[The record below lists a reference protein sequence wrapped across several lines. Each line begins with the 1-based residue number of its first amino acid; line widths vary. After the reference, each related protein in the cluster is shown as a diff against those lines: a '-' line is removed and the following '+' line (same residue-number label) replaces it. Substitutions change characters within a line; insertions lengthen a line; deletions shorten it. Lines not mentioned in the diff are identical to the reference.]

1 MFPRRQVSIA
11 LVTGLSFALLA
22 CGSLFAW
29 SFEGHRLI
37 TRSAISALGPEVPLN
52 RDRLEIAVEGSVF
65 PDLTRPIS
73 LPQLRDV
80 ENPQHYINV
89 ELLNGRPL
97 PPTRSGYVL
106 LISNLADS
114 SDPPWGNEWT
124 LGSIGVL
131 PYVLVEATQRLASV
145 FRQLRVA
152 PDDER
157 LLGLVLH
164 YAGVLSHYSGD
175 LCQPLHTT
183 IHHNG
188 RSRPDGSLSQ
198 TGLHDRVDRLFETA
212 RLDNRP
218 LTTGVRVDA
227 YEDLFAEVLAEL
239 ALSNSLVDRVYE
251 LEPAIELVS
260 APGNATREL
269 ERFVDDRLLASVR
282 FTANL
287 IQTAWVL
294 SEAVELPGD

>member
-1 MFPRRQVSIA
+1 M
-11 LVTGLSFALLA
+11 
-22 CGSLFAW
+22 
-29 SFEGHRLI
+29 I
-37 TRSAISALGPEVPLN
+37 TRSAISALGPEVPLD
-52 RDRLEIAVEGSVF
+52 RGRLEIAVEGSVF
-65 PDLTRPIS
+65 PDLTRPTS

-80 ENPQHYINV
+80 ENPQHFINV

-97 PPTRSGYVL
+97 PPTRSGYVR

-114 SDPPWGNEWT
+114 PGFPWGNEWT

-131 PYVLVEATQRLASV
+131 PYALVEATQRLASV
-145 FRQLRVA
+145 FRQLRVD
-152 PDDER
+152 PDDNR
-157 LLGLVLH
+157 LQGLALH

-183 IHHNG
+183 VHHDG
-188 RSRPDGSLSQ
+188 RSRPDGTSSQ
-198 TGLHDRVDRLFETA
+198 TGLHDRVDRLFETV

-218 LTTGVRVDA
+218 FNSGLRLDA

-239 ALSNSLVDRVYE
+239 ALSNSLVDRVYD
-251 LEPAIELVS
+251 LEPVIELIS
-260 APGNATREL
+260 APGDAPREL

-294 SEAVELPGD
+294 SETVELPGD